1 MQDRRGLPF
10 ILPHHTSPLSLVQW
24 ERPLYSSTGQ
34 RASMLRKKKHV
45 KWMFFGIDF
54 GDFSGV
60 PRGLLLQ
67 AVAFKRQSGIHT
79 PAIAQRALLQHPSAE
94 SVSQMLIDL
103 FHVGSL
109 PVNFNDVH
117 PLQLTPW

>member
-1 MQDRRGLPF
+1 MGAAALF
-10 ILPHHTSPLSLVQW
+10 INRTKGIDAP
-24 ERPLYSSTGQ
+24 E
-34 RASMLRKKKHV
+34 KKKHV

>member
-1 MQDRRGLPF
+1 
-10 ILPHHTSPLSLVQW
+10 
-24 ERPLYSSTGQ
+24 
-34 RASMLRKKKHV
+34 
-45 KWMFFGIDF
+45 MFFGIDF

-60 PRGLLLQ
+60 PRGVLLQ

-79 PAIAQRALLQHPSAE
+79 PTIAQRALLRYHPHPSAE
-94 SVSQMLIDL
+94 SVSRILIDL

-117 PLQLTPW
+117 PLQLTLW